1 MGWGLASSSEFR
13 RARSTERQIV
23 LSPAGASVTVLT
35 MTAVQPPD
43 RDSAVG
49 FRSLQR
55 RLAALLP
62 GGRPP
67 AGQEVPLERLAVA
80 GELPRLIRASTLE
93 GGPIRVHRVFGE
105 PVIGFDAFLDGTQTS
120 RVLDF
125 VGGVAVVYG
134 TVAAVIRVRRNR
146 RLATW
151 GQPAISRA
159 IYVPRRHVPADY
171 WAALGRLGVALV
183 DTSDE
188 TAAEPQHPF
197 TLRDAAVHRVQKDRE
212 QVEQRLAERWCSLE
226 NGMLL
231 IDGGISGSERVAVSA
246 CTVGVVKS
254 HRTLYA
260 EGDELQRVFE
270 LRRAERSSVFR
281 VTSPKRIP
289 VASWYLR
296 LRDPVG
302 HEPLWGLVRV
312 EIGQPK
318 AGADSISGRADEVS
332 RWVLAETA
340 PVALPDA
347 RWDKMVYGVRDCEE
361 FLRAIV

>member
-1 MGWGLASSSEFR
+1 MLA
-13 RARSTERQIV
+13 
-23 LSPAGASVTVLT
+23 

-43 RDSAVG
+43 RESAVG
-49 FRSLQR
+49 FRTLQR
-55 RLAALLP
+55 RLAVLLP
-62 GGRPP
+62 GGRAPS
-67 AGQEVPLERLAVA
+67 GQETPLERLAVA
-80 GELPRLIRASTLE
+80 GEAPRLIRAATLE
-93 GGPIRVHRVFGE
+93 GGPIRAHRVFGE
-105 PVIGFDAFLDGTQTS
+105 PEVGFEAFLDGTQTS

-125 VGGVAVVYG
+125 AGGIAVVYG
-134 TVAAVIRVRRNR
+134 TVAGVIRVRRNR

-151 GQPAISRA
+151 RQPAVSCA
-159 IYVPRRHVPADY
+159 LYVPRRSVAADY
-171 WAALGRLGVALV
+171 WAALGTLGLPVV

-188 TAAEPQHPF
+188 SVAEPQHPF
-197 TLRDAAVHRVQKDRE
+197 ALRDAAVHRVQKDRE
-212 QVEQRLAERWCSLE
+212 QVEQRLAERWCALE
-226 NGMLL
+226 KGMLF

-260 EGDELQRVFE
+260 EGEELQGIFE
-270 LRRAERSSVFR
+270 LRRSERSSVFR
-281 VTSPKRIP
+281 ITSPKRIP

-296 LRDPVG
+296 LRDPAG
-302 HEPLWGLVRV
+302 HDPLWGLVRV
-312 EIGQPK
+312 EIAQPS
-318 AGADSISGRADEVS
+318 AGDRTVGERADAVS

>member
-1 MGWGLASSSEFR
+1 MLA
-13 RARSTERQIV
+13 
-23 LSPAGASVTVLT
+23 
-35 MTAVQPPD
+35 MTAVQPPE

-62 GGRPP
+62 GGRQPC
-67 AGQEVPLERLAVA
+67 GQDAPLERLAVS
-80 GELPRLIRASTLE
+80 GEVPRLIRVATLE

-105 PVIGFDAFLDGTQTS
+105 PEVGFDAFLNGTQTS

-125 VGGVAVVYG
+125 VGGIAVVYG

-151 GQPAISRA
+151 GQPAVSRA
-159 IYVPRRHVPADY
+159 LYVPRRNVPADY
-171 WAALGRLGVALV
+171 CAALEGLGLPLV
-183 DTSDE
+183 DTSDG
-188 TAAEPQHPF
+188 TTGEPQHPF
-197 TLRDAAVHRVQKDRE
+197 ALRDAAVHRVQKDRE
-212 QVEQRLAERWCSLE
+212 QGEQRLAERWCSLE
-226 NGMLL
+226 KGMLF

-260 EGDELQRVFE
+260 EGEELQRIFE
-270 LRRAERSSVFR
+270 LRRGERSSVLR
-281 VTSPKRIP
+281 ITSPKRIP

-296 LRDPVG
+296 LRDPAG
-302 HEPLWGLVRV
+302 HDPLWGLVRL
-312 EIGQPK
+312 EIAQP
-318 AGADSISGRADEVS
+318 APVSHSVSERAEEVS
-332 RWVLAETA
+332 RWVLAETT
-340 PVALPDA
+340 PLTLPDA